1 MERNEEAMRIVV
13 ALLIGTVLMLGV
25 HLFCCRWYSLPRKT
39 VILNAPVLTICGFA
53 GVKLMFFIESGGWTG
68 LSFFGAVFFVPV
80 LYLLV
85 SRLLKAKC
93 SDLLDISAP
102 SICIMLALMKVECV
116 VTGCCK
122 GKILYETAAG
132 EVVRFPSQIAEMIN
146 ALFLMVLLMII
157 MRKQKNRGRIYPWF
171 MVLYGITRFG
181 WNLLR
186 ETKPFVW
193 VLPAGNFWSLIAIVI
208 GVLWLLIDREKDME
222 LKAFDK

>member
-1 MERNEEAMRIVV
+1 MRLVI
-13 ALLIGTVLMLGV
+13 ALLIGTVLMLCV
-25 HLFCCRWYSLPRKT
+25 HLFCSRWYSLPRRK
-39 VILNAPVLTICGFA
+39 VVLNAPVLTVCGVA
-53 GVKLMFFIESGGWTG
+53 SVKLMFFIESGRWSG
-68 LSFFGAVFFVPV
+68 LSFFGAVLFVPL

-85 SRLLKAKC
+85 SKLMKERY

-102 SICIMLALMKVECV
+102 SICVMLALMKVQCV

-122 GKILYETAAG
+122 GKVLYETTAG
-132 EVVRFPSQIAEMIN
+132 EVVRFSSQISEMIT
-146 ALFLMVLLMII
+146 ALLLMVLLMVI
-157 MRKQKNRGRIYPWF
+157 MRNEKNHGKIYPWF

-193 VLPAGNFWSLIAIVI
+193 VLPAGNFWSLIAIAI
-208 GVLWLLIDREKDME
+208 GVLWMLIDRKKDME